1 MTKDQAFDY
10 VKNRSN
16 CTSAVTTETIPAISE
31 IIDNMS
37 LSTISDSTNALT
49 YIPHE
54 YGYTP
59 YLNGVSSSPNWLD
72 PNGLCFGGGGGSINT
87 PGVTIHIDE
96 NGCPSLVSANE
107 DNKNDDIIEE
117 ENEMANP
124 VNTLTSMFHKLA
136 PGQCRLSMNGIAVK
150 TSNGYKTFDPNTQ
163 TLVNCADFVFD
174 VADDMFFCLPTN
186 SVQTGDIIIASGA
199 PVCVIS
205 VNGNRIEALRYED
218 STVVTIIP
226 ENIMFMGNVYFFSKV
241 ISPYGGLMNGND
253 PSQFMQ
259 LMMMSEMFKG
269 DNKGMGSMLALG
281 MMMNGGLD
289 FGKMFS
295 GMFGNKTENGND
307 KNPETTD
314 NAKEG

>member
-1 MTKDQAFDY
+1 
-10 VKNRSN
+10 
-16 CTSAVTTETIPAISE
+16 
-31 IIDNMS
+31 
-37 LSTISDSTNALT
+37 
-49 YIPHE
+49 
-54 YGYTP
+54 
-59 YLNGVSSSPNWLD
+59 
-72 PNGLCFGGGGGSINT
+72 
-87 PGVTIHIDE
+87 
-96 NGCPSLVSANE
+96 
-107 DNKNDDIIEE
+107 
-117 ENEMANP
+117 MANP

-150 TSNGYKTFDPNTQ
+150 TSNGYKTFDPTTQ

-174 VADDMFFCLPTN
+174 IADDMFFCLPTN

-241 ISPYGGLMNGND
+241 ISPYGGLLNGND

-269 DNKGMGSMLALG
+269 ESKGMGSMLALG

-295 GMFGNKTENGND
+295 GMFGNKTETGND

-314 NAKEG
+314 NTKEG

>member
-1 MTKDQAFDY
+1 MTNYQAFDY

-117 ENEMANP
+117 ENEMANS

-136 PGQCRLSMNGIAVK
+136 PGQCRLSMNGIAIK
-150 TSNGYKTFDPNTQ
+150 TSNGYKTFDPTTQ

-174 VADDMFFCLPTN
+174 IADDMFFCLPTN

-241 ISPYGGLMNGND
+241 ISPYGGLLND

-259 LMMMSEMFKG
+259 LKMMSEMFKG
-269 DNKGMGSMLALG
+269 ESKGMGSMLALG

-289 FGKMFS
+289 FSKMFS
-295 GMFGNKTENGND
+295 GMFGNKTE
-307 KNPETTD
+307 TTD
-314 NAKEG
+314 NTKEG

>member
-1 MTKDQAFDY
+1 MTREQMLDHLNSTCVGSSTTDT
-10 VKNRSN
+10 
-16 CTSAVTTETIPAISE
+16 TSAISNLADTMFTNIATDTTADLAYVP
-31 IIDNMS
+31 
-37 LSTISDSTNALT
+37 
-49 YIPHE
+49 
-54 YGYTP
+54 YGYGYMPSLDDTF
-59 YLNGVSSSPNWLD
+59 SNWLK
-72 PNGLCFGGGGGSINT
+72 PNELCWGGGGGTIST
-87 PGVTIHIDE
+87 PGIKIYIDE
-96 NGCPSLVSANE
+96 NGCPSLISINE
-107 DNKNDDIIEE
+107 DNKNDNIIEE

-174 VADDMFFCLPTN
+174 IADDMFFCLPTN

-269 DNKGMGSMLALG
+269 DNKGMGSMLAMG

-295 GMFGNKTENGND
+295 GMFGNKTENN

>member
-1 MTKDQAFDY
+1 MTNDQAFDY
-10 VKNRSN
+10 VRNRSN
-16 CTSAVTTETIPAISE
+16 CTSAITTEIIPAISGVV
-31 IIDNMS
+31 DS
-37 LSTISDSTNALT
+37 TLTGTISDSINTLT
-49 YIPHE
+49 YVPYG

-59 YLNGVSSSPNWLD
+59 DLNGVSSSSNWLD

-87 PGVTIHIDE
+87 PGITIHIDE
-96 NGCPSLVSANE
+96 NGCPSLVSVNE

-117 ENEMANP
+117 ENEMANS

-136 PGQCRLSMNGIAVK
+136 PGQCRLSMNGIAIK
-150 TSNGYKTFDPNTQ
+150 TSNGYKTFDPTTQ

-174 VADDMFFCLPTN
+174 IADDMFFCLPTN

-241 ISPYGGLMNGND
+241 ISPYGGLLND

-259 LMMMSEMFKG
+259 LKMMSEMFKG
-269 DNKGMGSMLALG
+269 ESKGMGSMLALG

-289 FGKMFS
+289 FSKMFS
-295 GMFGNKTENGND
+295 GMFGNKTE
-307 KNPETTD
+307 TTD
-314 NAKEG
+314 NTKEG

>member
-1 MTKDQAFDY
+1 MINDQAFDY
-10 VKNRSN
+10 VKNISN
-16 CTSAVTTETIPAISE
+16 CTSAITTETIPAISE
-31 IIDNMS
+31 VVDS
-37 LSTISDSTNALT
+37 TLTGTISDSINTLT
-49 YIPHE
+49 YVPYG

-59 YLNGVSSSPNWLD
+59 DLNGVSSSPNWLD

-87 PGVTIHIDE
+87 PGITIHIDE

-117 ENEMANP
+117 ENEMANS

-136 PGQCRLSMNGIAVK
+136 PGQCRLSMNGIAIK
-150 TSNGYKTFDPNTQ
+150 TSNGYKTFDPTTQ

-174 VADDMFFCLPTN
+174 IADDMFFCLPTN

-241 ISPYGGLMNGND
+241 ISPYGGLLND

-259 LMMMSEMFKG
+259 LKMMSEMFKG
-269 DNKGMGSMLALG
+269 ESKGMGSMLALG

-289 FGKMFS
+289 FSKMFS
-295 GMFGNKTENGND
+295 GMFGNKTE
-307 KNPETTD
+307 TTD
-314 NAKEG
+314 NTKEG

>member
-1 MTKDQAFDY
+1 MTREQMLDHLNSTCVGSSTTDT
-10 VKNRSN
+10 
-16 CTSAVTTETIPAISE
+16 TSAISNLADTMFTNIATDTTADLAYVP
-31 IIDNMS
+31 
-37 LSTISDSTNALT
+37 
-49 YIPHE
+49 
-54 YGYTP
+54 YGYGYMPSLDDT
-59 YLNGVSSSPNWLD
+59 SSNWLK
-72 PNGLCFGGGGGSINT
+72 PNELCWGGGGGSINT
-87 PGVTIHIDE
+87 PSLTIRIDE
-96 NGCPSLVSANE
+96 NGCPSLFTIDKN
-107 DNKNDDIIEE
+107 NKNDDIIEE

-174 VADDMFFCLPTN
+174 IADDMFFCLPTN

-269 DNKGMGSMLALG
+269 DNKGMGSMLAMG

-295 GMFGNKTENGND
+295 GMFGKAETGND

>member
-1 MTKDQAFDY
+1 
-10 VKNRSN
+10 
-16 CTSAVTTETIPAISE
+16 
-31 IIDNMS
+31 
-37 LSTISDSTNALT
+37 
-49 YIPHE
+49 
-54 YGYTP
+54 
-59 YLNGVSSSPNWLD
+59 
-72 PNGLCFGGGGGSINT
+72 
-87 PGVTIHIDE
+87 
-96 NGCPSLVSANE
+96 
-107 DNKNDDIIEE
+107 
-117 ENEMANP
+117 MANS

-136 PGQCRLSMNGIAVK
+136 PGQCRLSMNGIAIK
-150 TSNGYKTFDPNTQ
+150 TSNGYKTFDPTTQ

-174 VADDMFFCLPTN
+174 IADDMFFCLPTN

-241 ISPYGGLMNGND
+241 ISPYGGLLND

-259 LMMMSEMFKG
+259 LKMMSEMFKG
-269 DNKGMGSMLALG
+269 ESKGMGSMLALG

-295 GMFGNKTENGND
+295 GMFGNKTE
-307 KNPETTD
+307 TTD

>member
-1 MTKDQAFDY
+1 MTKEEAFDY
-10 VKNRSN
+10 VRHTSN
-16 CTSAVTTETIPAISE
+16 S
-31 IIDNMS
+31 ID
-37 LSTISDSTNALT
+37 TISADTLPTISKIANNKYTDITSDTTSDLV
-49 YIPHE
+49 YVP
-54 YGYTP
+54 YGYGLTP
-59 YLNGVSSSPNWLD
+59 GWSNVSSFQNWLD
-72 PNGLCFGGGGGSINT
+72 QNELCYGGGGGSINT
-87 PGVTIHIDE
+87 PNATIYIDE
-96 NGCPSLVSANE
+96 NGHPTLISANE
-107 DNKNDDIIEE
+107 DNKNDDNIEE

-174 VADDMFFCLPTN
+174 IADDMFFCLPTN

-241 ISPYGGLMNGND
+241 ISPYGGLMNGSD

-269 DNKGMGSMLALG
+269 ESKGMGSMLALG

-295 GMFGNKTENGND
+295 GMFGNKTE
-307 KNPETTD
+307 TTD
-314 NAKEG
+314 NTKEG

>member
-1 MTKDQAFDY
+1 
-10 VKNRSN
+10 
-16 CTSAVTTETIPAISE
+16 
-31 IIDNMS
+31 
-37 LSTISDSTNALT
+37 
-49 YIPHE
+49 
-54 YGYTP
+54 
-59 YLNGVSSSPNWLD
+59 
-72 PNGLCFGGGGGSINT
+72 
-87 PGVTIHIDE
+87 
-96 NGCPSLVSANE
+96 
-107 DNKNDDIIEE
+107 
-117 ENEMANP
+117 MANS

-136 PGQCRLSMNGIAVK
+136 PGQCRLSMNGIAIK
-150 TSNGYKTFDPNTQ
+150 TSNGYKTFDPTTQ

-174 VADDMFFCLPTN
+174 IADDMFFCLPTN

-241 ISPYGGLMNGND
+241 ISPYGGLLND

-259 LMMMSEMFKG
+259 LKMMSEMFKG
-269 DNKGMGSMLALG
+269 ESKGMGSMLALG

-295 GMFGNKTENGND
+295 GMFGNKTED
-307 KNPETTD
+307 TD
-314 NAKEG
+314 NTKEG

>member
-1 MTKDQAFDY
+1 MTKDQAFNCVKTRGDY
-10 VKNRSN
+10 TN
-16 CTSAVTTETIPAISE
+16 AITTETIPAISE
-31 IIDNMS
+31 VVDS
-37 LSTISDSTNALT
+37 TLTGTISDSINTLT
-49 YIPHE
+49 YVPYG

-59 YLNGVSSSPNWLD
+59 DLNGVSSSPNWLD

-96 NGCPSLVSANE
+96 NGCPSLVSINE
-107 DNKNDDIIEE
+107 DSKNNDIIEE
-117 ENEMANP
+117 ENEMANS

-136 PGQCRLSMNGIAVK
+136 PGQCRLSMNGIAIK
-150 TSNGYKTFDPNTQ
+150 TSNGYKTFDPTTQ

-174 VADDMFFCLPTN
+174 IADDMFFCLPTN

-241 ISPYGGLMNGND
+241 ISPYGGLLND

-259 LMMMSEMFKG
+259 LKMMSEMFKG
-269 DNKGMGSMLALG
+269 ESKGMGSMLALG

-289 FGKMFS
+289 FSKMFS
-295 GMFGNKTENGND
+295 GMFGNKTE
-307 KNPETTD
+307 TAD
-314 NAKEG
+314 NTKEG

>member
-1 MTKDQAFDY
+1 MTKEQAFNS
-10 VKNRSN
+10 VKSRSD

-31 IIDNMS
+31 VVDS
-37 LSTISDSTNALT
+37 TLTGTISDSINTLT
-49 YIPHE
+49 YVPCE

-72 PNGLCFGGGGGSINT
+72 SNGLCFGGGGGSIST
-87 PGVTIHIDE
+87 PGIKIYIDE
-96 NGCPSLVSANE
+96 NGCPNLVSINE

-174 VADDMFFCLPTN
+174 IADDMFFCLPTN

-295 GMFGNKTENGND
+295 GMFGNKAEDGTD

-314 NAKEG
+314 NTKEG

>member
-1 MTKDQAFDY
+1 MTNYQAFDY

-31 IIDNMS
+31 VVDS
-37 LSTISDSTNALT
+37 TLTGTISDSINTLT
-49 YIPHE
+49 YVPYG

-59 YLNGVSSSPNWLD
+59 DLNGVSSSPNWLD

-87 PGVTIHIDE
+87 PGITIHIDE
-96 NGCPSLVSANE
+96 NGCPNLVSVNE

-117 ENEMANP
+117 ENEMANS

-136 PGQCRLSMNGIAVK
+136 PGQCRLSMNGIAIK
-150 TSNGYKTFDPNTQ
+150 TSNGYKTFDPTTQ

-174 VADDMFFCLPTN
+174 IADDMFFCLPTN

-241 ISPYGGLMNGND
+241 ISPYGGLLND

-259 LMMMSEMFKG
+259 LKMMSEMFKG
-269 DNKGMGSMLALG
+269 ESKGMGSMLALG

-289 FGKMFS
+289 FSKMFS
-295 GMFGNKTENGND
+295 GMFGNKTE
-307 KNPETTD
+307 TTD
-314 NAKEG
+314 NTKEG

>member
-1 MTKDQAFDY
+1 MTNYQAFDY

-31 IIDNMS
+31 VVDS
-37 LSTISDSTNALT
+37 TLTGTISDSINTLT
-49 YIPHE
+49 YVPYG

-59 YLNGVSSSPNWLD
+59 DLNGVSSSPNWLD

-87 PGVTIHIDE
+87 PGITIHIDE
-96 NGCPSLVSANE
+96 NGCPNLVSVNE

-117 ENEMANP
+117 ENEMANS

-136 PGQCRLSMNGIAVK
+136 PGQCRLSMNGIAIK
-150 TSNGYKTFDPNTQ
+150 TSNGYKTFDPTTQ

-174 VADDMFFCLPTN
+174 IADDMFFCLPTN

-241 ISPYGGLMNGND
+241 ISPYGGLLND

-259 LMMMSEMFKG
+259 LKMMSEMFKG
-269 DNKGMGSMLALG
+269 ESKGMGSMLALG

-289 FGKMFS
+289 FSKMFS
-295 GMFGNKTENGND
+295 GMFGNKTE
-307 KNPETTD
+307 TTD
-314 NAKEG
+314 NTQEG

>member
-1 MTKDQAFDY
+1 MTKDQAFNCVKTRGDY
-10 VKNRSN
+10 TN
-16 CTSAVTTETIPAISE
+16 AVITETIPAISE
-31 IIDNMS
+31 VVDS
-37 LSTISDSTNALT
+37 TLTGTISDSINTLT
-49 YIPHE
+49 YVPYG

-59 YLNGVSSSPNWLD
+59 DLNGVSSSPNWLD

-87 PGVTIHIDE
+87 PGITIHIDE
-96 NGCPSLVSANE
+96 NGCPNLVSVNE

-117 ENEMANP
+117 ENEMANS

-136 PGQCRLSMNGIAVK
+136 PGQCRLSMNGIAIK
-150 TSNGYKTFDPNTQ
+150 TSNGYKTFDPTTQ

-174 VADDMFFCLPTN
+174 IADDMFFCLPTN

-241 ISPYGGLMNGND
+241 ISPYGGLLND

-259 LMMMSEMFKG
+259 LKMMSEMFKG
-269 DNKGMGSMLALG
+269 ESKGMGSMLALG

-289 FGKMFS
+289 FSKMFS
-295 GMFGNKTENGND
+295 GMFGNKTE
-307 KNPETTD
+307 TTD
-314 NAKEG
+314 NTKEG

>member
-1 MTKDQAFDY
+1 MTKEDAFDY
-10 VKNRSN
+10 VRHTSN
-16 CTSAVTTETIPAISE
+16 SINTISAGTPLAVSE
-31 IIDNMS
+31 IANSKYTDI
-37 LSTISDSTNALT
+37 ISDATADLA
-49 YIPHE
+49 YVP
-54 YGYTP
+54 YGYGPTP
-59 YLNGVSSSPNWLD
+59 GWNNVSSSTSRYDQNEI
-72 PNGLCFGGGGGSINT
+72 CFGGEGGSIGNSNI
-87 PGVTIHIDE
+87 TIYIDK
-96 NGCPSLVSANE
+96 NGCPWRISANE

-174 VADDMFFCLPTN
+174 IADDMFFCLPTN
-186 SVQTGDIIIASGA
+186 SVQTGDIIIVSGA

>member
-1 MTKDQAFDY
+1 MINDQAFDY
-10 VKNRSN
+10 VKNISN
-16 CTSAVTTETIPAISE
+16 CTSAITTETIPAISE
-31 IIDNMS
+31 VVDS
-37 LSTISDSTNALT
+37 TLTGTISDSINTLT
-49 YIPHE
+49 YVPYG

-59 YLNGVSSSPNWLD
+59 NLNGVSSSPNWLD

-87 PGVTIHIDE
+87 PGITIHIDE

-107 DNKNDDIIEE
+107 DNKNNDIIEE
-117 ENEMANP
+117 ENEMANS

-136 PGQCRLSMNGIAVK
+136 PGQCRLSMNGIAIK
-150 TSNGYKTFDPNTQ
+150 TSNGYKTFDPTTQ

-174 VADDMFFCLPTN
+174 IADDMFFCLPTN

-241 ISPYGGLMNGND
+241 ISPYGGLLND

-259 LMMMSEMFKG
+259 LKMMSEMFKG
-269 DNKGMGSMLALG
+269 ESKGMGSMLALG

-289 FGKMFS
+289 FSKMFS
-295 GMFGNKTENGND
+295 GMFGNKTE
-307 KNPETTD
+307 TTD
-314 NAKEG
+314 NTKEG

>member
-1 MTKDQAFDY
+1 MTKEKAFDY
-10 VKNRSN
+10 VKHTSN
-16 CTSAVTTETIPAISE
+16 NINTISTETLPAISE
-31 IIDNMS
+31 IANSKYTDI
-37 LSTISDSTNALT
+37 ISDATADLA
-49 YIPHE
+49 YVP
-54 YGYTP
+54 YRYDPTP
-59 YLNGVSSSPNWLD
+59 SWSNVSSFPNCI
-72 PNGLCFGGGGGSINT
+72 NQNELCYGGGGGTINI
-87 PGVTIHIDE
+87 PYATICIDE
-96 NGCPSLVSANE
+96 NGCPRLIPTNE

-174 VADDMFFCLPTN
+174 IADDMFFCLPTN

-269 DNKGMGSMLALG
+269 DNKGMGSMLAMG

-295 GMFGNKTENGND
+295 GMFGNKTENGNN
-307 KNPETTD
+307 KNPETTG

>member
-1 MTKDQAFDY
+1 MTKEDAFDY
-10 VKNRSN
+10 VRHTSN
-16 CTSAVTTETIPAISE
+16 
-31 IIDNMS
+31 
-37 LSTISDSTNALT
+37 STNTIANSKYTDITSDTTADLA
-49 YIPHE
+49 YVP
-54 YGYTP
+54 YGYGPTSGWS
-59 YLNGVSSSPNWLD
+59 NVSSFPSWLGQ
-72 PNGLCFGGGGGSINT
+72 NELCYGGGGGSINT
-87 PGVTIHIDE
+87 PSITIQIDK
-96 NGCPSLVSANE
+96 NGCPRLVSADE
-107 DNKNDDIIEE
+107 DNKNNDNIEE

-174 VADDMFFCLPTN
+174 IADDMFFCLPTN

-295 GMFGNKTENGND
+295 GMFGNKTEKGNKTENGND

>member
-1 MTKDQAFDY
+1 MINDQAFDY
-10 VKNRSN
+10 VKNISN
-16 CTSAVTTETIPAISE
+16 CTSAITTETIPAISE
-31 IIDNMS
+31 VVDS
-37 LSTISDSTNALT
+37 TLTGTISDSINTLT
-49 YIPHE
+49 YVPYG

-59 YLNGVSSSPNWLD
+59 NLNGVSSSPNWLD

-87 PGVTIHIDE
+87 PGITIHIDE

-107 DNKNDDIIEE
+107 DNKNNDIIEE
-117 ENEMANP
+117 ENEMANS

-136 PGQCRLSMNGIAVK
+136 PGQCRLSMNGIAIK
-150 TSNGYKTFDPNTQ
+150 TSNGYKTFDPTTQ

-174 VADDMFFCLPTN
+174 IADDMFFCLPTN

-241 ISPYGGLMNGND
+241 ISPYGGLLND

-269 DNKGMGSMLALG
+269 ESKGMGSMLALG

-289 FGKMFS
+289 FSKMFS
-295 GMFGNKTENGND
+295 GMFGNKTE
-307 KNPETTD
+307 TTD
-314 NAKEG
+314 NTKEG

>member
-1 MTKDQAFDY
+1 MTKDQAFNCVKTRGDY
-10 VKNRSN
+10 TN
-16 CTSAVTTETIPAISE
+16 AITTETIPAISE
-31 IIDNMS
+31 VVDS
-37 LSTISDSTNALT
+37 TLTGTISDSINTLT
-49 YIPHE
+49 YVPYG

-59 YLNGVSSSPNWLD
+59 DLNGVSSSPNWLD

-96 NGCPSLVSANE
+96 NGCPSLVSINE
-107 DNKNDDIIEE
+107 DSKNNDSIEE
-117 ENEMANP
+117 ENEMANS
-124 VNTLTSMFHKLA
+124 VNTLTSMLHKLA
-136 PGQCRLSMNGIAVK
+136 PGQCRLSMNGIAIK
-150 TSNGYKTFDPNTQ
+150 TSNGYKTFDPTTQ

-174 VADDMFFCLPTN
+174 IADDMFFCLPTN

-241 ISPYGGLMNGND
+241 ISPYGGLLND

-259 LMMMSEMFKG
+259 LKMMSEMFKG
-269 DNKGMGSMLALG
+269 ESKGMGSMLALG

-289 FGKMFS
+289 FSKMFS
-295 GMFGNKTENGND
+295 GMFGNKTE
-307 KNPETTD
+307 TAD
-314 NAKEG
+314 NTKEG

>member
-1 MTKDQAFDY
+1 MTKEAAFDY
-10 VKNRSN
+10 VKHKSN
-16 CTSAVTTETIPAISE
+16 STNTIPAISE
-31 IIDNMS
+31 IANS
-37 LSTISDSTNALT
+37 KSTDIISNTTADLA
-49 YIPHE
+49 YVP
-54 YGYTP
+54 YGYGLTSGWS
-59 YLNGVSSSPNWLD
+59 NVSSFPSWLGQ
-72 PNGLCFGGGGGSINT
+72 NELCFGGGGDSINT
-87 PGVTIHIDE
+87 PSITIQIDK
-96 NGCPSLVSANE
+96 NGCPRLVSADE
-107 DNKNDDIIEE
+107 DNKNNDNIEE

-174 VADDMFFCLPTN
+174 IADDMFFCLPTN

-269 DNKGMGSMLALG
+269 DNKGMGSMLAMG

-295 GMFGNKTENGND
+295 GMFGNKTENGNN